1 MNKIKYLLLSSL
13 LAVFSTS
20 LSAEGTYVLNAEA
33 AILNTQYALDEAKKL
48 GEDPDIISD
57 QERLE
62 LLQTEAQAIVENFQ
76 QNQETLSD
84 EEKMNLQ
91 EKLQDKQT
99 EAQFLGQ
106 KLQTKGQEAQQRII
120 QAIYPDFQR
129 ILGELINAKGMDLV
143 VRPDAL
149 FYADPDLDITE
160 EVTTL
165 LNVALAE
172 KSE

>member
-1 MNKIKYLLLSSL
+1 
-13 LAVFSTS
+13 
-20 LSAEGTYVLNAEA
+20 
-33 AILNTQYALDEAKKL
+33 
-48 GEDPDIISD
+48 
-57 QERLE
+57 
-62 LLQTEAQAIVENFQ
+62 
-76 QNQETLSD
+76 
-84 EEKMNLQ
+84 MNLQ

-99 EAQFLGQ
+99 EAQFLCQ